1 MTNKPL
7 NETYILQLDDFVWS
21 APFTAGK
28 KPCARYNHSASFVK
42 NDFNE
47 CSIFVQGIGIIA
59 MRHTNSIELLLI

>member
-47 CSIFVQGIGIIA
+47 CSIFVQGIIISFWI
-59 MRHTNSIELLLI
+59 TFSNLSSN